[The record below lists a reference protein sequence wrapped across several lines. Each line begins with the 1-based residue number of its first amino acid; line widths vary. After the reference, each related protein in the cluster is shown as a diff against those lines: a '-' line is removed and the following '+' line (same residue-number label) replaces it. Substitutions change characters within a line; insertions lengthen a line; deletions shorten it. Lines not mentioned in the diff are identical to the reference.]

1 MSKTVLSVLSP
12 ARTHPFRR
20 RLHQLTTEFSF
31 GLGAE
36 TSIYSSMTVRKERD
50 IPQAESVDMDV
61 GMELRTRQDEVK
73 LDVDVI
79 TMDGK

>member
-1 MSKTVLSVLSP
+1 MRSP
-12 ARTHPFRR
+12 ARTHPFWRR
-20 RLHQLTTEFSF
+20 QHQLTTYFSF

-36 TSIYSSMTVRKERD
+36 TSIYSGMTVRNERD

-61 GMELRTRQDEVK
+61 GMELRTRQDEDQDDVK

-79 TMDGK
+79 TADGK